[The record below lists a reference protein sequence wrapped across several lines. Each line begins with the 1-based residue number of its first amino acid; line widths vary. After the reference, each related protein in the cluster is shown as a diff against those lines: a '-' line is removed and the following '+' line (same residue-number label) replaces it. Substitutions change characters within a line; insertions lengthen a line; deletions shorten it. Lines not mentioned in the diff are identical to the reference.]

1 MYKGKK
7 KENDQRGK
15 RKTSFSKFPA
25 KIMRIAEI
33 SLPELRTV
41 HGEGDHQ
48 HLLAQIEAI
57 VKQIETHST
66 DKPPPQTTAANLR
79 HCLTQLSQ
87 LAPFSNSLKLR
98 IWKLSYRLW
107 NACVDISNTATIR
120 SSSST
125 TTIASENHAELRH
138 LTADL
143 LSIASDVTGI
153 PSPAIKSASFYYKTG
168 MLWHNLRK
176 FDLASKCFERATDLI
191 SKLDIASITDT
202 GERKLLLDL
211 NLARS
216 RTAWEVRDPNLAVA
230 LLNRSK
236 SMLSGSCENYTELA
250 KQFMAFGKS
259 SLSKNSEDA
268 SNRDLSEALKLMN
281 EALENCEKG
290 FGAARTRE
298 EKVEIRGLRWKVLR
312 FIAAIHLQKEEFES
326 VVKCVKVLRDS
337 AEGGDDHPSLS
348 VLAMKAWLGLGRH
361 GEAEKELRGMVID
374 RGIPEGVWVSAV
386 EAYFAAAGTAGA
398 ETAKGVFLGLL
409 GRCHVSAGAAVR
421 VASRVLGGSG
431 EGARV
436 RAKVVAELV
445 SDERVVALFAG
456 QEAAKD
462 RTAMHAVL
470 WNWYK
475 YTIILFGSFLLCFF

>member
-1 MYKGKK
+1 
-7 KENDQRGK
+7 
-15 RKTSFSKFPA
+15 
-25 KIMRIAEI
+25 MRIAEI
-33 SLPELRTV
+33 SSPELRTL
-41 HGEGDHQ
+41 HGDSDDH
-48 HLLAQIEAI
+48 HILSQIESI
-57 VKQIETHST
+57 IKQIESHSVN
-66 DKPPPQTTAANLR
+66 KQPPETTVVNLR
-79 HCLTQLSQ
+79 QCLTQLSQ
-87 LAPFSNSLKLR
+87 LAPFSNSLKLQ

-107 NACVDISNTATIR
+107 NVCVDISNTASIR
-120 SSSST
+120 FSSSST
-125 TTIASENHAELRH
+125 TVAGENQAELRH

-176 FDLASKCFERATDLI
+176 FDLAAKCYERATDLV
-191 SKLDIASITDT
+191 SKLDIASITDA

-216 RTAWEVRDPNLAVA
+216 RTAWEVRDQNLAIA

-236 SMLSGSCENYTELA
+236 SMVSGSSENYMELA
-250 KQFMAFGKS
+250 KQFMSFGKC
-259 SLSKNSEDA
+259 SLAANS
-268 SNRDLSEALKLMN
+268 DLSEALKLMN

-361 GEAEKELRGMVID
+361 VEAEKELRGMVID

-386 EAYFAAAGTAGA
+386 EAYFTAAGTAGA

-431 EGARV
+431 EGSKV

-445 SDERVVALFAG
+445 SDERVVALFA
-456 QEAAKD
+456 EKDAAKD

-470 WNWYK
+470 WNWYDNVI
-475 YTIILFGSFLLCFF
+475 TFGFISNLVLLLAAYLYRFECGL

>member
-1 MYKGKK
+1 
-7 KENDQRGK
+7 
-15 RKTSFSKFPA
+15 
-25 KIMRIAEI
+25 
-33 SLPELRTV
+33 
-41 HGEGDHQ
+41 
-48 HLLAQIEAI
+48 
-57 VKQIETHST
+57 
-66 DKPPPQTTAANLR
+66 
-79 HCLTQLSQ
+79 
-87 LAPFSNSLKLR
+87 
-98 IWKLSYRLW
+98 
-107 NACVDISNTATIR
+107 
-120 SSSST
+120 
-125 TTIASENHAELRH
+125 

-176 FDLASKCFERATDLI
+176 FDLAAKCFERATDLV
-191 SKLDIASITDT
+191 SKLDIASITDA

-236 SMLSGSCENYTELA
+236 SMLSGSCEDYMELA
-250 KQFMAFGKS
+250 KQFMAFGKC

-268 SNRDLSEALKLMN
+268 ANRDLSEALKLMN

-326 VVKCVKVLRDS
+326 VIKCVKVLRDS

-386 EAYFAAAGTAGA
+386 EAYFSAAGTAGA

-421 VASRVLGGSG
+421 VASRVLGGGG
-431 EGARV
+431 EGSNV

-445 SDERVVALFAG
+445 SDERVVALFAEK
-456 QEAAKD
+456 EAAKD

-470 WNWYK
+470 WNWYD
-475 YTIILFGSFLLCFF
+475 TIITLWFIPNLFLLLAA